1 MEQVKLG
8 APMQEEYEIQR
19 EDMGFEFMLNT
30 LRLHGGFD
38 PNLFSERTGLSIN
51 AIDKRSTRQRPRAAL
66 PRLQDHQADR
76 VRPALP
82 Q

>member
-8 APMQEEYEIQR
+8 APIQEEREIQR

-38 PNLFSERTGLSIN
+38 PTCSAN
-51 AIDKRSTRQRPRAAL
+51 A
-66 PRLQDHQADR
+66 
-76 VRPALP
+76 PA
-82 Q
+82 